1 MISSLN
7 AEGYWLSLLGMN
19 SHPYRADGPPTP
31 VPGDFSQTM
40 VGDESDTSPFR
51 DGEIKGIST
60 AAYIRNMSILI
71 QALGER
77 EQERTAGEKK

>member
-1 MISSLN
+1 
-7 AEGYWLSLLGMN
+7 
-19 SHPYRADGPPTP
+19 
-31 VPGDFSQTM
+31 VQGDFSQTM

-60 AAYIRNMSILI
+60 AAYIRNMSLLI
-71 QALGER
+71 HALGEW